1 MVDEMLLEEKLKL
14 LAEYIADL
22 EEQKHISRND
32 LKENKLL
39 RRYVERTLHLAAVK
53 AQKGIKAPKT
63 AKTLKAAP

>member
-22 EEQKHISRND
+22 EEQKHISRN
-32 LKENKLL
+32 ELL

-53 AQKGIKAPKT
+53 AQKGIKSPKT